1 VAGAF
6 LWFSLDTEDPAT
18 AREFYASLL
27 EWEIGE
33 EGMVAGEDRPWAAIN
48 ASRGRSDARGWVPY
62 VQVEDVDR
70 ATERARQLGAT
81 VLQEKTRGPAG
92 DFATIADPAGAAVAL
107 WEPSQ

>member
-6 LWFSLDTEDPAT
+6 VWFSLGTEDPAT

-48 ASRGRSDARGWVPY
+48 ASRGRNDARGWVPY

-81 VLQEKTRGPAG
+81 VLKEKTRGPAG